1 MESKEIE
8 LQFVKDTREYI
19 LELIEKD
26 FKENKKL
33 CVFNKQKI
41 IKQVSLLYYQEIDY
55 IERNYEDYLDG
66 LDNEYENN
74 YKKEYAIQCK
84 FDEFD
89 AYKVGLRE
97 GHILA
102 ILPALKRE
110 IEGDR
115 DSVAARIAYNRLV
128 IALDGERAR
137 NRCYTTNLMGGL
149 NNGT

>member
-8 LQFVKDTREYI
+8 LQFLKDTREYI

-74 YKKEYAIQCK
+74 
-84 FDEFD
+84 
-89 AYKVGLRE
+89 
-97 GHILA
+97 
-102 ILPALKRE
+102 
-110 IEGDR
+110 
-115 DSVAARIAYNRLV
+115 
-128 IALDGERAR
+128 
-137 NRCYTTNLMGGL
+137 
-149 NNGT
+149 